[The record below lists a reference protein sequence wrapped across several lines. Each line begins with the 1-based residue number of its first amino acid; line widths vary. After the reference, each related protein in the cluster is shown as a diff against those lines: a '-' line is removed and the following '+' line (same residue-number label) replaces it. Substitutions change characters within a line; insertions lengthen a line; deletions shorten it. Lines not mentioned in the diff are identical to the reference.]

1 MARYTPLGD
10 ADLGAAL
17 AALPGWSVRD
27 GKLHKSFR
35 FPDFA
40 GAIAFMVR
48 SAFDAERLDHHPNWS
63 NVYDRVEVVLWTH
76 DAGGLTDRDVQ
87 LATAMQ
93 AHAAALMAETLA
105 TGQMPAGAGEG

>member
-10 ADLGAAL
+10 AELGAAL

-40 GAIAFMVR
+40 AAMSFMVR

-63 NVYDRVEVVLWTH
+63 NVYDRVEVELWTH
-76 DAGGLTDRDVQ
+76 DVGGLTDRDVQ

-93 AHAAALMAETLA
+93 GHARALVVEST
-105 TGQMPAGAGEG
+105 